1 MFRAGRDN
9 QHPLPYPTLH
19 CTSTVYAMNPRAV
32 EAFVMMAL
40 GIMVVALRLH
50 VRISTVGWKKL
61 QPDDYLM
68 VLAAVTH
75 PNGHPQ
81 YRYGTVI

>member
-1 MFRAGRDN
+1 
-9 QHPLPYPTLH
+9 
-19 CTSTVYAMNPRAV
+19 MNPRAV

-50 VRISTVGWKKL
+50 VRIGTVGWKKL

-68 VLAAVTH
+68 VLAAVFL